1 MLTDLAKVHH
11 RWGFDKMMAKIK
23 ENYAWN
29 HKRVYRV
36 YCELKLNLRIKPR
49 KRFSPREAKMLVQP
63 IVSNHCWSLDFM
75 SDTLSNKRKFRT
87 LNVIDDYNR
96 ECLLIEP
103 AFSLP
108 SMVVTRLLDQV
119 AESKGYPEVIR
130 SDNGPEFI
138 SSDFTKW
145 AEQHNILLHHIQPG
159 VEGYCN
165 ANVCQAYIDQC
176 LIPCLSPGETVI
188 MDNASF
194 HKSKGVKEAIEDA
207 GCHLLFLPPY
217 SPDLNPIEHVWS
229 PLKNRVRMKLDQ
241 DEINL
246 ETALS
251 QVMKSMSETI
261 R

>member
-1 MLTDLAKVHH
+1 MLGDFASLDVQNTYRGSDAYG
-11 RWGFDKMMAKIK
+11 WGFDKMMAKIK
-23 ENYAWN
+23 QNYAWN

-36 YCELKLNLRIKPR
+36 YCELKLNLRVKPR
-49 KRFSPREAKMLVQP
+49 KRLSPRQAKMLVQP
-63 IVSNHCWSLDFM
+63 IVPNYCWSLDFM

-159 VEGYCN
+159 KPAQNG
-165 ANVCQAYIDQC
+165 
-176 LIPCLSPGETVI
+176 
-188 MDNASF
+188 F
-194 HKSKGVKEAIEDA
+194 IERFNRTYRQDILDA
-207 GCHLLFLPPY
+207 HWFY
-217 SPDLNPIEHVWS
+217 SLEEVREIRKRRYLGRYFAHPMMQ
-229 PLKNRVRMKLDQ
+229 NRRAKRDDYKPSAVRVTQ
-241 DEINL
+241 RY
-246 ETALS
+246 
-251 QVMKSMSETI
+251 VP
-261 R
+261 

>member
-1 MLTDLAKVHH
+1 MRLYQKKKSFRYQERDAL
-11 RWGFDKMMAKIK
+11 
-23 ENYAWN
+23 
-29 HKRVYRV
+29 
-36 YCELKLNLRIKPR
+36 
-49 KRFSPREAKMLVQP
+49 
-63 IVSNHCWSLDFM
+63 
-75 SDTLSNKRKFRT
+75 KRKAF
-87 LNVIDDYNR
+87 LEKVEKIDNDKIVYMDEAGMDDTER
-96 ECLLIEP
+96 YAYGHSAKGKRCY
-103 AFSLP
+103 
-108 SMVVTRLLDQV
+108 
-119 AESKGYPEVIR
+119 AEKPGKKSIR
-130 SDNGPEFI
+130 INFI
-138 SSDFTKW
+138 GGLRGKQFI
-145 AEQHNILLHHIQPG
+145 APMM

-207 GCHLLFLPPY
+207 GCHLLFLPSY

>member
-1 MLTDLAKVHH
+1 MRGKQFMTP
-11 RWGFDKMMAKIK
+11 MM
-23 ENYAWN
+23 
-29 HKRVYRV
+29 
-36 YCELKLNLRIKPR
+36 
-49 KRFSPREAKMLVQP
+49 
-63 IVSNHCWSLDFM
+63 
-75 SDTLSNKRKFRT
+75 
-87 LNVIDDYNR
+87 
-96 ECLLIEP
+96 
-103 AFSLP
+103 
-108 SMVVTRLLDQV
+108 
-119 AESKGYPEVIR
+119 
-130 SDNGPEFI
+130 
-138 SSDFTKW
+138 
-145 AEQHNILLHHIQPG
+145 

-176 LIPCLSPGETVI
+176 LIPCLSPGETAI

>member
-1 MLTDLAKVHH
+1 M
-11 RWGFDKMMAKIK
+11 
-23 ENYAWN
+23 
-29 HKRVYRV
+29 
-36 YCELKLNLRIKPR
+36 
-49 KRFSPREAKMLVQP
+49 
-63 IVSNHCWSLDFM
+63 SNHCWSLDFM

-159 VEGYCN
+159 KPAQNGFIERFNRTYRGDILDCNQFTSLQQVQKLSDDWIVEYN
-165 ANVCQAYIDQC
+165 TIRPHQSLKN
-176 LIPCLSPGETVI
+176 LSPDTFAE
-188 MDNASF
+188 
-194 HKSKGVKEAIEDA
+194 KREK
-207 GCHLLFLPPY
+207 
-217 SPDLNPIEHVWS
+217 
-229 PLKNRVRMKLDQ
+229 Q
-241 DEINL
+241 L
-246 ETALS
+246 EKIST
-251 QVMKSMSETI
+251 KTEG
-261 R
+261 